1 MIDSFKILYFS
12 ILPLSYVTI
21 PLQNLLILCYN
32 NRYFLSGKYNLQNGG
47 KGFSMSDIFEIHEMS
62 EEDIKHEY
70 ITTAL
75 EAKWDAKKITMETE
89 IWKAVKKRNQN
100 LHIAYSPLND
110 FTDGKVR
117 IKGNIPSRDK
127 GKRCD
132 YILWHNKGTPLAIV
146 EAKDNNHSSSFG
158 LQQAISYGVLLNVPF
173 VYTSN
178 GTSFF
183 EHDFTTGLEKEFP
196 LSEFPTAEEL
206 MNRWRGVDA
215 EKILEVENR
224 MTYAIDGENKC
235 YDVPL
240 CFEEKLLNTPFYSG
254 ADCYPPRYYQRNAV
268 NRTLEAIAKH
278 QSRILI
284 AMATGTGKTY
294 TAFQIVWRLIDSGT
308 KKKVLY
314 LADRNNLVDQS
325 IQQDFRPL
333 EKVIHKI
340 NFQKEDKSKISAYQ
354 VYFALYQQL
363 DSQKHKDE
371 SEEETDEEIAL
382 EISKYKE
389 FFSPDFFDLIIV
401 DECHR
406 GSAKADSRW
415 RKILEYFNGATQVGM
430 TATPKETKYV
440 SNIDYF
446 GEPVYSYSLKQG
458 IEDGFLAPFKVINVH
473 TNIDDGWRPR
483 KGQEDINGNEI
494 EDREYNLSDYDYNII
509 IQDRIDQVAAEIT
522 KYLKETDRMSK
533 TIVFCPTE
541 DAAERMRVALNNLNT
556 DMALRDNQGN
566 VKEQYVVRITGSDTY
581 GKSKLD
587 YFISVGEK
595 YPVIATTSK
604 LLSTGTDCKMV
615 KLIVIDKIIQ
625 SVTEFKQIIGRGTR
639 LRYNEGKT
647 HFTIMDFRRVSR
659 LFADPEWDGEIEQ
672 NEDFGASTGLATEE
686 EVHDS
691 GTECS
696 QSADSDGQKDRRTIQ
711 VVAKGGVKITVL
723 ERIVQIYDTDGKL
736 LKTESIEDY
745 TKESILGTYQ
755 TLENF
760 IQTWKGEQK
769 KEIIRNMLKEKGIDL
784 ELIKK
789 DQNMTDVDDF
799 DFICHIAFNQKPL
812 TRRERAENVKK
823 RDLFGKYG
831 EAAKEVINALLDK
844 YAELGIYDIE
854 STEILKQNPFTKYG
868 KPASIAK
875 LFGGNNQ
882 YWKALKELENELY
895 KVA

>member
-1 MIDSFKILYFS
+1 
-12 ILPLSYVTI
+12 
-21 PLQNLLILCYN
+21 
-32 NRYFLSGKYNLQNGG
+32 
-47 KGFSMSDIFEIHEMS
+47 MSDIFEKREMT
-62 EEDIKHEY
+62 EEDIKLQY
-70 ITTAL
+70 ITPAL
-75 EAKWDAKKITMETE
+75 TAKWDVKKITMET
-89 IWKAVKKRNQN
+89 
-100 LHIAYSPLND
+100 SPVNK
-110 FTDGKVR
+110 FTDGKVH
-117 IKGNIPSRDK
+117 IKGNVPSRDK

-132 YILWHNKGTPLAIV
+132 YVLWYNKGTPLAIV

-158 LQQAISYGVLLNVPF
+158 MQQAIAYGIMMNVPF

-178 GTSFF
+178 GDSFF

-196 LSEFPTAEEL
+196 LSEFPTADEL
-206 MNRWRGVDA
+206 MARWRGA
-215 EKILEVENR
+215 NTEQIAEVENR
-224 MTYAIDGENKC
+224 ERYKIGSESKA
-235 YDVPL
+235 YDVPR
-240 CFEEKLLNTPFYSG
+240 CFEEKLMNTPFYSG

-268 NRTLEAIAKH
+268 NRTLEAISKH
-278 QSRILI
+278 QARILI

-294 TAFQIVWRLIDSGT
+294 TAFQIVWRLIESGT

-325 IQQDFRPL
+325 IQQDFKPL

-363 DSQKHKDE
+363 DSAKHKSEDDE
-371 SEEETDEEIAL
+371 ETEEEIEL
-382 EISKYKE
+382 EVSKYKE
-389 FFSPDFFDLIIV
+389 FFTPDFFDLIIV

-415 RKILEYFNGATQVGM
+415 RKILDYFNCATQIGM

-473 TNIDDGWRPR
+473 TNIDDGWRPK
-483 KGQEDINGNEI
+483 KGQKDIHGNKI

-541 DAAERMRVALNNLNT
+541 NAADRMRVALNNLNT
-556 DMALRDNQGN
+556 DMVLKDNQGN
-566 VKEQYVVRITGSDTY
+566 VKEQYVVRITGSDKY
-581 GKSKLD
+581 GKDKLD
-587 YFISVGEK
+587 YFISVSQP

-604 LLSTGTDCKMV
+604 LLSTGSDCKMV
-615 KLIVIDKIIQ
+615 KLIVIDELIN
-625 SVTEFKQIIGRGTR
+625 SMTEFKQIIGRGTR
-639 LRYNEGKT
+639 LRYSDGKT

-659 LFADPEWDGEIEQ
+659 LFADPDWDGEIEQ
-672 NEDFGASTGLATEE
+672 NEDFGSTTLNEQRISDEENSVTER
-686 EVHDS
+686 S
-691 GTECS
+691 RS
-696 QSADSDGQKDRRTIQ
+696 DSDDEDEQKTEKRTVQIIGKGQIKVD
-711 VVAKGGVKITVL
+711 VL
-723 ERIVQIYDTDGKL
+723 QRLISIYDTDGKL
-736 LKTESIEDY
+736 LKQESIEDY

-760 IQTWKGEQK
+760 IQTWNGEQK

-784 ELIKK
+784 EPIKK
-789 DQNMTDVDDF
+789 DQNMSDVDDF

-823 RDLFGKYG
+823 RDIFGKYG
-831 EAAKEVINALLDK
+831 EAAREVINALLDK

-854 STEILKQNPFTKYG
+854 STEILKQSPFTKYG

-875 LFGGNNQ
+875 LFGGSEKYRQ
-882 YWKALKELENELY
+882 AIKELEAEIY
-895 KVA
+895 AA

>member
-1 MIDSFKILYFS
+1 
-12 ILPLSYVTI
+12 
-21 PLQNLLILCYN
+21 
-32 NRYFLSGKYNLQNGG
+32 
-47 KGFSMSDIFEIHEMS
+47 MSDIFDIKDMT
-62 EEDIKHEY
+62 EEDIKLQY
-70 ITTAL
+70 ITPAL
-75 EAKWDAKKITMETE
+75 TAKWDVKKITMET
-89 IWKAVKKRNQN
+89 
-100 LHIAYSPLND
+100 SPANN
-110 FTDGKVR
+110 FTDGKVH

-132 YILWHNKGTPLAIV
+132 YVLWYNKGTPLAIV

-158 LQQAISYGVLLNVPF
+158 MQQAITYGIMMNVPF

-178 GTSFF
+178 GDSFF

-196 LSEFPTAEEL
+196 LSEFPTADEL
-206 MNRWRGVDA
+206 MARWRGVNA
-215 EKILEVENR
+215 EKIAEVENR
-224 MTYAIDGENKC
+224 MEYAIDGNTKF

-240 CFEEKLLNTPFYSG
+240 CFEENLMNTPFYSG

-278 QSRILI
+278 QARILI

-294 TAFQIVWRLIDSGT
+294 TAFQIVWRLIESGT

-325 IQQDFRPL
+325 IQQDFKPL

-340 NFQKEDKSKISAYQ
+340 SFQKEDKSKISAYQ

-363 DSQKHKDE
+363 DSAKHHDDE
-371 SEEETDEEIAL
+371 EEETEEEIEL
-382 EISKYKE
+382 EVSKYKE
-389 FFSPDFFDLIIV
+389 FFTPDFFDLIIV

-415 RKILEYFNGATQVGM
+415 RKILEYFNGATQIGM
-430 TATPKETKYV
+430 TATPKETKYI

-473 TNIDDGWRPR
+473 TNIDDGWRPK
-483 KGQEDINGNEI
+483 KGQKDIHGNEI

-509 IQDRIDQVAAEIT
+509 IQDRIDEVAAEIT

-541 DAAERMRVALNNLNT
+541 DAADRMRVALNNLNT
-556 DMALRDNQGN
+556 DMVLKDNQGN
-566 VKEQYVVRITGSDTY
+566 VKEQYVVRITGSDKY
-581 GKSKLD
+581 GKDKLD
-587 YFISVGEK
+587 YFISVSQP

-604 LLSTGTDCKMV
+604 LLSTGSDCKMV
-615 KLIVIDKIIQ
+615 KLIVIDELIN
-625 SVTEFKQIIGRGTR
+625 SMTEFKQIIGRGTR
-639 LRYNEGKT
+639 LRYNDGKT

-659 LFADPEWDGEIEQ
+659 LFADPDWDGEIEQ
-672 NEDFGASTGLATEE
+672 DEE
-686 EVHDS
+686 YNPNPETPPKPIGPD
-691 GTECS
+691 
-696 QSADSDGQKDRRTIQ
+696 DGGDGPGPIIIDPPIPNPNPKPIIG
-711 VVAKGGVKITVL
+711 KGGVRVNVL
-723 ERIVQIYDTDGKL
+723 QRLVSIYDTDGKL
-736 LKTESIEDY
+736 LKQESIEDY

-760 IQTWKGEQK
+760 IQTWNGEQK

-823 RDLFGKYG
+823 RDVFGKYG
-831 EAAKEVINALLDK
+831 DAAREVINALLDK

-868 KPASIAK
+868 KPARIAA
-875 LFGGNNQ
+875 LFGGSDKYRQ
-882 YWKALKELENELY
+882 AIKELEAELY
-895 KVA
+895 AA

>member
-1 MIDSFKILYFS
+1 
-12 ILPLSYVTI
+12 
-21 PLQNLLILCYN
+21 
-32 NRYFLSGKYNLQNGG
+32 
-47 KGFSMSDIFEIHEMS
+47 MSDIFDISQMT
-62 EEDIKHEY
+62 EEDIKLQY
-70 ITTAL
+70 ITPAL
-75 EAKWDAKKITMETE
+75 LAKWDIKKITMET
-89 IWKAVKKRNQN
+89 
-100 LHIAYSPLND
+100 SPVNN
-110 FTDGKVR
+110 FTDGKVH

-132 YILWHNKGTPLAIV
+132 YVLWYNKGTPLAIV

-158 LQQAISYGVLLNVPF
+158 MQQAITYGIMMNVPF

-178 GTSFF
+178 GDSFF

-206 MNRWRGVDA
+206 YNRWKNVDA
-215 EKILEVENR
+215 EKIVEVENR
-224 MTYAIDGENKC
+224 MEYAIDGNTKF

-240 CFEEKLLNTPFYSG
+240 CFEENLMNTPFYSG

-268 NRTLEAIAKH
+268 NRTLEAIAK
-278 QSRILI
+278 QQTRILI

-294 TAFQIVWRLIDSGT
+294 TAFQLVWRLIESGT

-325 IQQDFRPL
+325 IQQDFKPL

-363 DSQKHKDE
+363 DSAKHHDE
-371 SEEETDEEIAL
+371 DEEETEEEIDL
-382 EISKYKE
+382 ELSKYKE
-389 FFSPDFFDLIIV
+389 FFTPDFFDLIIV

-415 RKILEYFNGATQVGM
+415 RKILDYFTGATQIGM

-446 GEPVYSYSLKQG
+446 GEPVYQYSLKQG

-473 TNIDDGWRPR
+473 TNIDDGWRPK
-483 KGQEDINGNEI
+483 KGQRDIDGNEI

-509 IQDRIDQVAAEIT
+509 VQDRIDEVAAEIT

-541 DAAERMRVALNNLNT
+541 DAADRMRVALNNLNT
-556 DMALRDNQGN
+556 DMVQKDNQGN
-566 VKEQYVVRITGSDTY
+566 VKEQYVVRITGSDKY
-581 GKSKLD
+581 GKEKLD
-587 YFISVGEK
+587 YFISVSQP

-604 LLSTGTDCKMV
+604 LLSTGSDCKMV
-615 KLIVIDKIIQ
+615 KLIVIDELIN
-625 SVTEFKQIIGRGTR
+625 SMTEFKQIIGRGTR
-639 LRYNEGKT
+639 LRYDDGKT

-659 LFADPEWDGEIEQ
+659 LFADPDWDGEIEQ
-672 NEDFGASTGLATEE
+672 DEDFDPNAGNGGGDDTGNGG
-686 EVHDS
+686 D
-691 GTECS
+691 
-696 QSADSDGQKDRRTIQ
+696 DGLDGDGPNTTKVVQ
-711 VVAKGGVKITVL
+711 VVGKGGVNIKVL
-723 ERIVQIYDTDGKL
+723 QRLVSIYDTDGKL
-736 LKTESIEDY
+736 LKQESIIDY
-745 TKESILGTYQ
+745 TKESILGTCQ

-760 IQTWKGEQK
+760 IQTWNGEQK

-812 TRRERAENVKK
+812 TRRERVNNVKK
-823 RDLFGKYG
+823 RDIFGKYG

-854 STEILKQNPFTKYG
+854 STEILKQNPFIKYG
-868 KPASIAK
+868 KPARIAA
-875 LFGGNNQ
+875 LFGGNEKYRQ
-882 YWKALKELENELY
+882 AIRELEAELY

>member
-1 MIDSFKILYFS
+1 
-12 ILPLSYVTI
+12 
-21 PLQNLLILCYN
+21 
-32 NRYFLSGKYNLQNGG
+32 
-47 KGFSMSDIFEIHEMS
+47 MSDIFDISQMT
-62 EEDIKHEY
+62 EEDIKLQF
-70 ITTAL
+70 ITPAL
-75 EAKWDAKKITMETE
+75 TAKWDIKKITMET
-89 IWKAVKKRNQN
+89 
-100 LHIAYSPLND
+100 SPVNN

-132 YILWHNKGTPLAIV
+132 YVLWYNKGTPLAIV

-158 LQQAISYGVLLNVPF
+158 MQQAITYGIMMDVPF

-178 GTSFF
+178 GSSFF

-196 LSEFPTAEEL
+196 LSEFPTADEL
-206 MNRWRGVDA
+206 YSRWKGVDA
-215 EKILEVENR
+215 QKIIEVEDR
-224 MTYAIDGENKC
+224 ERYDVDGEVKA

-254 ADCYPPRYYQRNAV
+254 ANCYPPRYYQRNAV

-278 QSRILI
+278 QARILI

-294 TAFQIVWRLIDSGT
+294 TAFQIVWRLIESGT

-325 IQQDFRPL
+325 IQQDFKPL

-363 DSQKHKDE
+363 DSAKHKSED
-371 SEEETDEEIAL
+371 EEETEEEFEEELA
-382 EISKYKE
+382 KYKE
-389 FFSPDFFDLIIV
+389 FFKPDFFDLIIV

-415 RKILEYFNGATQVGM
+415 RKILEYFSSATQIGM
-430 TATPKETKYV
+430 TATPKETKYI

-473 TNIDDGWRPR
+473 TSIDDCWRPR
-483 KGQEDINGNEI
+483 KDQKDIYGNKI

-509 IQDRIDQVAAEIT
+509 IQDRIDEVAQEIT
-522 KYLKETDRMSK
+522 KFLKETDRMSK

-556 DMALRDNQGN
+556 DMILKDNQGN
-566 VKEQYVVRITGSDTY
+566 VKEQYVVRITGSDKY
-581 GKSKLD
+581 GKDKLD
-587 YFISVGEK
+587 YFISVSQE

-604 LLSTGTDCKMV
+604 LLSTGSDCKMV
-615 KLIVIDKIIQ
+615 KLIVLDELIN
-625 SVTEFKQIIGRGTR
+625 SMTEFKQIIGRGTR
-639 LRYNEGKT
+639 LRYDEGKT

-659 LFADPEWDGEIEQ
+659 LFADPEWDGEIEKD
-672 NEDFGASTGLATEE
+672 EDFGKIPPQPENTN
-686 EVHDS
+686 
-691 GTECS
+691 
-696 QSADSDGQKDRRTIQ
+696 DSDESPSGNDDDDIIVDPPAPNQKPIIG
-711 VVAKGGVKITVL
+711 KGGVTVKVL
-723 ERIVQIYDTDGKL
+723 QRVVSIYDTDGKL
-736 LKTESIEDY
+736 LKQESIEDY

-760 IQTWKGEQK
+760 IQTWNEEQK
-769 KEIIRNMLKEKGIDL
+769 KEVIRNMLKDLGIDL

-789 DQNMTDVDDF
+789 EQNMSDVDDF

-854 STEILKQNPFTKYG
+854 STEILKQNPFTKFG
-868 KPASIAK
+868 KPSRIAA
-875 LFGGNNQ
+875 LFGGNDK
-882 YWKALKELENELY
+882 YRAALRELENELY

>member
-1 MIDSFKILYFS
+1 
-12 ILPLSYVTI
+12 
-21 PLQNLLILCYN
+21 
-32 NRYFLSGKYNLQNGG
+32 
-47 KGFSMSDIFEIHEMS
+47 MSDIFDISQMT
-62 EEDIKHEY
+62 EEDIKLQY
-70 ITTAL
+70 ITPAL
-75 EAKWDAKKITMETE
+75 TAKWDIKKITMET
-89 IWKAVKKRNQN
+89 
-100 LHIAYSPLND
+100 SPVNN

-132 YILWHNKGTPLAIV
+132 YVLWYNKGTPLAIV

-158 LQQAISYGVLLNVPF
+158 MQQAITYGIMMDVPF

-178 GTSFF
+178 GSSFF

-196 LSEFPTAEEL
+196 LSEFPTADEL
-206 MNRWRGVDA
+206 YSRWKGVDA
-215 EKILEVENR
+215 QKIIEVEDR
-224 MTYAIDGENKC
+224 ERYDVDGEVKA

-254 ADCYPPRYYQRNAV
+254 ANCYPPRYYQRNAV

-278 QSRILI
+278 QARILI

-294 TAFQIVWRLIDSGT
+294 TAFQIVWRLIESGT

-325 IQQDFRPL
+325 IQQDFKPL

-363 DSQKHKDE
+363 DSAKHKSED
-371 SEEETDEEIAL
+371 EEETEEEFEEELA
-382 EISKYKE
+382 KYKE
-389 FFSPDFFDLIIV
+389 FFKPDFFDLIFV

-415 RKILEYFNGATQVGM
+415 RKILEYFSSATQIGM
-430 TATPKETKYV
+430 TATPKETKYI

-473 TNIDDGWRPR
+473 TSIDDCWRPK
-483 KGQEDINGNEI
+483 KGQKDIYGNEV

-509 IQDRIDQVAAEIT
+509 IQDRIDEVAQEIT
-522 KYLKETDRMSK
+522 KFLKETDRMSK

-556 DMALRDNQGN
+556 DMILRDNQGN
-566 VKEQYVVRITGSDTY
+566 VKEQYVVRITGSDKY
-581 GKSKLD
+581 GKDKLD
-587 YFISVGEK
+587 YFISVSQE

-604 LLSTGTDCKMV
+604 LLSTGSDCKMV
-615 KLIVIDKIIQ
+615 KLIVLDELIN
-625 SVTEFKQIIGRGTR
+625 SMTEFKQIIGRGTR
-639 LRYNEGKT
+639 LRYDEGKT

-659 LFADPEWDGEIEQ
+659 LFADPEWDGEIEKD
-672 NEDFGASTGLATEE
+672 EDFGKIPPQPENTD
-686 EVHDS
+686 DS
-691 GTECS
+691 GES
-696 QSADSDGQKDRRTIQ
+696 PSGNDDDDIIVDPPIPNQKPIIG
-711 VVAKGGVKITVL
+711 KGGVTVKVL
-723 ERIVQIYDTDGKL
+723 QRVVSIYDTDGKL
-736 LKTESIEDY
+736 LKQESIEDY

-760 IQTWKGEQK
+760 IQTWNEEQK
-769 KEIIRNMLKEKGIDL
+769 KEVIRNMLKDLGIDL

-789 DQNMTDVDDF
+789 EQNMSDVDDF

-868 KPASIAK
+868 KPSRIAA
-875 LFGGNNQ
+875 LFGGNDK
-882 YWKALKELENELY
+882 YRAALRELENELY

>member
-1 MIDSFKILYFS
+1 
-12 ILPLSYVTI
+12 
-21 PLQNLLILCYN
+21 
-32 NRYFLSGKYNLQNGG
+32 
-47 KGFSMSDIFEIHEMS
+47 MSDIFEIHEMS

-70 ITTAL
+70 ITKAL
-75 EAKWDAKKITMETE
+75 ESKWDSKKISMETE

-100 LHIAYSPLND
+100 LHISASPLNN
-110 FTDGKVR
+110 FTDGKVK
-117 IKGNIPSRDK
+117 IKGNVPIRDK

-132 YILWHNKGTPLAIV
+132 YILWYNKGTPLAIV

-158 LQQAISYGVLLNVPF
+158 LQQAISYGVLLDVPF

-178 GTSFF
+178 GSTFF
-183 EHDFTTGLEKEFP
+183 EHDFTTGLEKEIP
-196 LSEFPTAEEL
+196 LSDFPTAEEL

-215 EKILEVENR
+215 EKIAEVENR
-224 MTYAIDGENKC
+224 MEYAIDGNTKF

-240 CFEEKLLNTPFYSG
+240 CFEENLMNTPFYSG

-268 NRTLEAIAKH
+268 NRTLEAIAK
-278 QSRILI
+278 QQTRILI

-294 TAFQIVWRLIDSGT
+294 TAFQIVWRLIESGT

-325 IQQDFRPL
+325 IQQDFKPL

-363 DSQKHKDE
+363 DSTKHHNDE
-371 SEEETDEEIAL
+371 EEETEEEIENEL
-382 EISKYKE
+382 SKYKE
-389 FFSPDFFDLIIV
+389 FFTPDFFDLIIV

-415 RKILEYFNGATQVGM
+415 RKILDYFNGATQIGM

-473 TNIDDGWRPR
+473 TNIDDGWRPK
-483 KGQEDINGNEI
+483 KGQKDIHGNEI

-509 IQDRIDQVAAEIT
+509 VQDRIDEVAAEIT

-541 DAAERMRVALNNLNT
+541 DAADRMRVALNNLNT
-556 DMALRDNQGN
+556 DMVQKDNQGN
-566 VKEQYVVRITGSDTY
+566 VKEQYVVRITGSDKY
-581 GKSKLD
+581 GKEKLD
-587 YFISVGEK
+587 YFISVSQP

-604 LLSTGTDCKMV
+604 LLSTGSDCKMV
-615 KLIVIDKIIQ
+615 KLIVIDELIN
-625 SVTEFKQIIGRGTR
+625 SMTEFKQIIGRGTR
-639 LRYNEGKT
+639 LRYDAGKT

-659 LFADPEWDGEIEQ
+659 LFADPDWDGEIEQ
-672 NEDFGASTGLATEE
+672 DEDFGSTTFNEKRMSDEENSVTER
-686 EVHDS
+686 S
-691 GTECS
+691 RS
-696 QSADSDGQKDRRTIQ
+696 DSDDEDEQKTEKCTVQIIGKGQIRVD
-711 VVAKGGVKITVL
+711 VL
-723 ERIVQIYDTDGKL
+723 QRLVSIYDTDGKL
-736 LKTESIEDY
+736 LKQESIEDY

-760 IQTWKGEQK
+760 IQTWNGEQK

-812 TRRERAENVKK
+812 TRKERAENVKK
-823 RDLFGKYG
+823 RDIFGKYG
-831 EAAKEVINALLDK
+831 EAAREVINALLDK

-854 STEILKQNPFTKYG
+854 STEILKQNPFIKYG
-868 KPASIAK
+868 KPARIAA
-875 LFGGNNQ
+875 LFGGNEKYRQ
-882 YWKALKELENELY
+882 AIRELEAELY

>member
-1 MIDSFKILYFS
+1 
-12 ILPLSYVTI
+12 
-21 PLQNLLILCYN
+21 
-32 NRYFLSGKYNLQNGG
+32 
-47 KGFSMSDIFEIHEMS
+47 MSDIFDIKDMT
-62 EEDIKHEY
+62 EEDIKLQY
-70 ITTAL
+70 ITPAL
-75 EAKWDAKKITMETE
+75 ISKWDIKKITMET
-89 IWKAVKKRNQN
+89 
-100 LHIAYSPLND
+100 SPLNN

-132 YILWHNKGTPLAIV
+132 YVLWYNKGTPLAIV

-158 LQQAISYGVLLNVPF
+158 MQQAISYGIMMNVPF

-178 GTSFF
+178 GDSFF

-206 MNRWRGVDA
+206 FNRWKNVDA
-215 EKILEVENR
+215 EKIVEVENR
-224 MTYAIDGENKC
+224 MQYVIDGNTKV

-240 CFEEKLLNTPFYSG
+240 CFEENLMNTPFYSG
-254 ADCYPPRYYQRNAV
+254 AGCYPPRYYQRNAV

-278 QSRILI
+278 QTRILI

-294 TAFQIVWRLIDSGT
+294 TAFQLVWRLIESGT

-325 IQQDFRPL
+325 IQQDFKPL

-363 DSQKHKDE
+363 DSAKHKGE
-371 SEEETDEEIAL
+371 EVEETEEEIEAEVA
-382 EISKYKE
+382 KYKE
-389 FFSPDFFDLIIV
+389 YFDSDFFDLIIV

-415 RKILEYFNGATQVGM
+415 RKILDYFTSATQIGM

-446 GEPVYSYSLKQG
+446 GEPVYQYSLKQG

-473 TNIDDGWRPR
+473 TNIDDGWRPK
-483 KGQEDINGNEI
+483 KGQKDIHGNEI
-494 EDREYNLSDYDYNII
+494 EDREYNLVDYDYNII
-509 IQDRIDQVAAEIT
+509 IQDRIDEVAAEIT

-541 DAAERMRVALNNLNT
+541 DAADRMRVALNNLNT
-556 DMALRDNQGN
+556 DMVLRDNQGN
-566 VKEQYVVRITGSDTY
+566 VKEQYVVRITSSDKY
-581 GKSKLD
+581 GKEKLD

-604 LLSTGTDCKMV
+604 LLSTGSDCKMV
-615 KLIVIDKIIQ
+615 KLIVVDELIN
-625 SVTEFKQIIGRGTR
+625 SMTEFKQIIGRGTR
-639 LRYNEGKT
+639 LRYSEGKT

-659 LFADPEWDGEIEQ
+659 LFADPDWDGEIEQ
-672 NEDFGASTGLATEE
+672 DDDFDPNAGSGNGVGDDTGNGNRNGG
-686 EVHDS
+686 D
-691 GTECS
+691 
-696 QSADSDGQKDRRTIQ
+696 DGLGGDGPNPPKVVQ
-711 VVAKGGVKITVL
+711 VVGKGGVNIKVL
-723 ERIVQIYDTDGKL
+723 QRLVSIYDSDGKL
-736 LKTESIEDY
+736 LKQESIEDY
-745 TKESILGTYQ
+745 TKESIIGTYQ
-755 TLENF
+755 TLDNF
-760 IQTWKGEQK
+760 IQTWNEEQK
-769 KEIIRNMLKEKGIDL
+769 KEVIRNMLKDKGIDL
-784 ELIKK
+784 ELIKQ

-812 TRRERAENVKK
+812 TRRERVNNVKK
-823 RDLFGKYG
+823 RDIFGKYG

-868 KPASIAK
+868 KPARIAA
-875 LFGGNNQ
+875 LFGGNDKYRQ
-882 YWKALKELENELY
+882 AIRELESELY
-895 KVA
+895 AA

>member
-1 MIDSFKILYFS
+1 
-12 ILPLSYVTI
+12 
-21 PLQNLLILCYN
+21 
-32 NRYFLSGKYNLQNGG
+32 
-47 KGFSMSDIFEIHEMS
+47 MSDIFEIHEMS

-70 ITTAL
+70 ITKAL
-75 EAKWDAKKITMETE
+75 ESKWDAKKITMETE

-158 LQQAISYGVLLNVPF
+158 LQQAISYGVLLDVPF

-178 GTSFF
+178 GSTFF
-183 EHDFTTGLEKEFP
+183 EHDFTTGLEKEIP
-196 LSEFPTAEEL
+196 LSDFPTAEEL
-206 MNRWRGVDA
+206 MNRWRGVNA
-215 EKILEVENR
+215 EKIAEVENR
-224 MTYAIDGENKC
+224 MEYAIDGNTKF

-240 CFEEKLLNTPFYSG
+240 CFEENLMNTPFYSG

-278 QSRILI
+278 QARILI

-294 TAFQIVWRLIDSGT
+294 TAFQIVWRLIESGT

-325 IQQDFRPL
+325 IQQDFKPL

-363 DSQKHKDE
+363 DSTKHHNDE
-371 SEEETDEEIAL
+371 EEETEEEIENEL
-382 EISKYKE
+382 SKYKE
-389 FFSPDFFDLIIV
+389 FFTPDFFDLIIV

-415 RKILEYFNGATQVGM
+415 RKILEYFNGATQIGM

-446 GEPVYSYSLKQG
+446 GEPVYQYSLKQG

-473 TNIDDGWRPR
+473 TNIDDGWRPK
-483 KGQEDINGNEI
+483 KGQKDIHGNEI

-509 IQDRIDQVAAEIT
+509 IQDRIDEVAAEIT

-541 DAAERMRVALNNLNT
+541 DAADRMRVALNNLNT
-556 DMALRDNQGN
+556 DMVQKDNQGN
-566 VKEQYVVRITGSDTY
+566 VKEQYVVRITGSDKY
-581 GKSKLD
+581 GKEKLD

-604 LLSTGTDCKMV
+604 LLSTGSDCKMV
-615 KLIVIDKIIQ
+615 KLIVIDELIN
-625 SVTEFKQIIGRGTR
+625 SMTEFKQIIGRGTR

-659 LFADPEWDGEIEQ
+659 LFADPDWDGEIEQ
-672 NEDFGASTGLATEE
+672 DEDFGPNAGSGNGSGDDTGNGNGNGGDNEPGGDEANPP
-686 EVHDS
+686 
-691 GTECS
+691 
-696 QSADSDGQKDRRTIQ
+696 K
-711 VVAKGGVKITVL
+711 VVQFIGKGGVNIKVL
-723 ERIVQIYDTDGKL
+723 QRLVSIYDTDGKL
-736 LKTESIEDY
+736 LKQESIEDY

-760 IQTWKGEQK
+760 IQTWNGEQK

-823 RDLFGKYG
+823 RDIFGKYG
-831 EAAKEVINALLDK
+831 EAAREVINALLDK

-868 KPASIAK
+868 KPARIAA
-875 LFGGNNQ
+875 LFGGNDK
-882 YWKALKELENELY
+882 YRAALRELENELY